1 MGLLCAELHLGLL
14 RLEISCVYRPCAECL
29 SYRYKFVAPEEGG
42 SEPSLFTRCR
52 RQTDG
57 DIASEHEISEIAP
70 FFTSTNNEN
79 QTEEVSRISQ
89 HFEFAES
96 CSDLWVALTFA
107 GNKLMVPYF
116 MGLRHEMDVR
126 SPAFSLSSLRS

>member
-1 MGLLCAELHLGLL
+1 M
-14 RLEISCVYRPCAECL
+14 YRPCDECL
-29 SYRYKFVAPEEGG
+29 SYKYKFVAPEEGG
-42 SEPSLFTRCR
+42 SEPLLFTRCQ

-70 FFTSTNNEN
+70 FFTSNSNG
-79 QTEEVSRISQ
+79 EVSRISQ
-89 HFEFAES
+89 HFEFAEL

-126 SPAFSLSSLRS
+126 SPAFSLRSLRS

>member
-1 MGLLCAELHLGLL
+1 M
-14 RLEISCVYRPCAECL
+14 
-29 SYRYKFVAPEEGG
+29 
-42 SEPSLFTRCR
+42 LFTRCR

-57 DIASEHEISEIAP
+57 DIASEYEISEIAP
-70 FFTSTNNEN
+70 FFTSNSNEN
-79 QTEEVSRISQ
+79 QTGEVLRISQ
-89 HFEFAES
+89 QIEFAEL

-126 SPAFSLSSLRS
+126 SPAFSLHSLRS

>member
-1 MGLLCAELHLGLL
+1 M
-14 RLEISCVYRPCAECL
+14 
-29 SYRYKFVAPEEGG
+29 APEEGG
-42 SEPSLFTRCR
+42 SEPLLFTRCQ
-52 RQTDG
+52 RQTVG

-70 FFTSTNNEN
+70 FFTSNNNEN
-79 QTEEVSRISQ
+79 RTGEVLRISQ
-89 HFEFAES
+89 QMKFAEL

-126 SPAFSLSSLRS
+126 SPASSLSSLRS